1 MGGLVARAFATNHPD
16 TWTRI
21 DGDGHADGGRLVML
35 GTPNRGSYAIP
46 LLLAGQDIT
55 LKGLAALDEQHSRA
69 DLSRIVA
76 SFPGVYQLL
85 PSPLPFHD
93 PSFED
98 DRARLYDVSSWR
110 DVPVVPELLQRAR
123 KFHEHLDEAHGVIDH
138 ERLVHV
144 VGDRQMTP
152 ARVRIEAG
160 AQRFGRHDRGDGRV
174 AHASGQLDGVD
185 TFYVATGHGG
195 LVSDPSVIDAIDS
208 LLTTGTAPDLQAEPF
223 PRRSSAT
230 TEPRITTPLLVD
242 DVDPEPATATR
253 TRAVGVARRPAGAV
267 ASMFDEAT
275 SLYLGTAAPDRTR
288 GRQLRVTVKHA
299 SLEQAKHPVIVG
311 HYRGLPLDGA
321 EAFLDHR
328 LGGALRR
335 HHQLG
340 DYPRDV
346 GEALYVDHGVR
357 NRPCGGIVIGLGPF
371 GELTRSR
378 LARAIRSAAVRRVLH
393 AADSGVT
400 GAVGV
405 STVLIST
412 PGQYGLSVASAVA
425 AILEGAAEAL
435 LDIDRNEA
443 IDVRLEEIQIVE
455 LYEVRAT
462 EALAHL
468 QLARERLPV
477 ELQNAI
483 DVHVDDQLRLG
494 RGRRPGLPTFDGAGD
509 GWPRFVIDRHLSPA
523 TALPRLEFTRVGRG
537 AQVDRLSVEF
547 DGDKVDALIDGAI
560 QDPSATDEV
569 YALFELLFPH
579 QEKLEIDDTDNLHL
593 LVDED
598 TASIPW
604 ELLCGRGSGHPSQA
618 LAIRSGLLRQLRPTL
633 GAEPMRRTGRP
644 PLGYRALVV
653 GDPPAG
659 DGVPRLPGARRE
671 ARAVAARLEQAGY
684 TVERLIFDDDADPVS
699 SWMEIQTALYRQ
711 PYRVV
716 HFATHGHVDVEQPQR
731 TGLLIG
737 PQQRLTAV
745 DLRQMSVTPDLVFL
759 NACHV
764 GRVGRGA
771 GLRPTPSRANELAAN
786 LGLQLMRNGVRAVVA
801 AGWAVD
807 DHAAVQFAE
816 TLYDQLLGGQHY
828 GVAVHEA
835 RKSALDGRTNT
846 WGAYQCYGD
855 PSFALQAAPSRPR
868 KPAPVSARQLIEMLD
883 VLSAKASDVLDLD
896 ALRHTHGDVVDLDD
910 RHVPRFR
917 TLEVLEALGRAYCA
931 LGCYADAVWAY
942 REALDIDRPS
952 GRISSYGLEQLSN
965 MEAYLGYTKALGLTS
980 DLPVRHESSEEPNEL
995 FAAVAGRLDRLVAA
1009 GDTHERRVLLGSLC
1023 KKQAVVQRARKR
1035 RDVLLAWAIEHYRA
1049 AFTLALDG
1057 EHQADPYSGL
1067 LWAQLAH
1074 VADPDRNDTLVRD
1087 LFRVI
1092 EWEWLHRCRLAD
1104 DPAWFEALRG
1114 ALASHPT
1121 PPPTVTGRR
1130 PVTVAATARADR
1142 EALRTLVATLPEPP
1156 PGASAPIPA
1165 EPPDDFWTDTTP
1177 ADIALTRLML
1187 FAPTGAALQAAIT
1200 TVVDRYTDPFEN
1212 RSTIR
1217 TRQSITRHI
1226 CDLAALANASC
1237 SDNLNEV
1244 AQRLQLMS

>member
-1 MGGLVARAFATNHPD
+1 
-16 TWTRI
+16 
-21 DGDGHADGGRLVML
+21 
-35 GTPNRGSYAIP
+35 
-46 LLLAGQDIT
+46 
-55 LKGLAALDEQHSRA
+55 
-69 DLSRIVA
+69 
-76 SFPGVYQLL
+76 
-85 PSPLPFHD
+85 
-93 PSFED
+93 
-98 DRARLYDVSSWR
+98 
-110 DVPVVPELLQRAR
+110 
-123 KFHEHLDEAHGVIDH
+123 
-138 ERLVHV
+138 
-144 VGDRQMTP
+144 
-152 ARVRIEAG
+152 
-160 AQRFGRHDRGDGRV
+160 
-174 AHASGQLDGVD
+174 
-185 TFYVATGHGG
+185 
-195 LVSDPSVIDAIDS
+195 
-208 LLTTGTAPDLQAEPF
+208 
-223 PRRSSAT
+223 
-230 TEPRITTPLLVD
+230 
-242 DVDPEPATATR
+242 
-253 TRAVGVARRPAGAV
+253 
-267 ASMFDEAT
+267 MFDEAT
-275 SLYLGTAAPDRTR
+275 SLYLGTTAPDRTR

-335 HHQLG
+335 HHELG

-346 GEALYVDHGVR
+346 GESLYVDQGVR
-357 NRPCGGIVIGLGPF
+357 NRPCGGIVVGLGSF

-393 AADSGVT
+393 AADRGLT
-400 GAVGV
+400 GNVGISAVLV
-405 STVLIST
+405 ST

-425 AILEGAAEAL
+425 AILEGAAEAV
-435 LDIDRNEA
+435 LDLDRHEVG
-443 IDVRLEEIQIVE
+443 DTQLEEIQIIE

-468 QLARERLPV
+468 QLALDRLPV
-477 ELQNAI
+477 ELQAAI
-483 DVHVDDQLRLG
+483 DVHVDDELRLG
-494 RGRRPGLPTFDGAGD
+494 RGRRPGLPTFGGAGD
-509 GWPRFVIDRHLSPA
+509 GWPRFVIDRHLPPDPGGDQHASP
-523 TALPRLEFTRVGRG
+523 TTILPRLEFTRVGRG

-560 QDPSATDEV
+560 HDPTATDQV

-618 LAIRSGLLRQLRPTL
+618 LAIRSGLLRQLRPNL
-633 GAEPMRRTGRP
+633 GAEPTRRTGRP
-644 PLGYRALVV
+644 PVGYRALVV

-659 DGVPRLPGARRE
+659 DDVPRLPGARRE

-684 TVERLIFDDDADPVS
+684 IVERHIFDDDADPVS
-699 SWMEIQTALYRQ
+699 SWIEIQTALYRQ
-711 PYRVV
+711 PYRVL
-716 HFATHGHVDVEQPQR
+716 HFATHGHVDLEHPQR

-764 GRVGRGA
+764 GRLGRTA
-771 GLRPTPSRANELAAN
+771 GLRRTQPRANELAAN

-816 TLYDQLLGGQHY
+816 ALYDQLLGGQHY

-855 PSFALQAAPSRPR
+855 PSFALQAAPSQPR

-883 VLSAKASDVLDLD
+883 VLAAKAGDVPDLD
-896 ALRHTHGDVVDLDD
+896 ALRHTHGDVVELDD
-910 RHVPRFR
+910 RHVTRFR
-917 TLEVLEALGRAYCA
+917 TLDVLEALGHAYGA

-942 REALDIDRPS
+942 REAIDIDRPS
-952 GRISSYGLEQLSN
+952 GRISSYALEQLSN
-965 MEAYLGYTKALGLTS
+965 MEAYLAYTKALGLAA
-980 DLPVRHESSEEPNEL
+980 DLPVHHESSDEPDEL
-995 FAAVAGRLDRLVAA
+995 FDAVVGRLDRLIAA

-1023 KKQAVVQRARKR
+1023 KKLAVVDRSRKR
-1035 RDVLLAWAIEHYRA
+1035 RDVRLAWAIEHYRA
-1049 AFTLALDG
+1049 AFALALHE
-1057 EHQADPYSGL
+1057 EHRADPYSGL

-1074 VADPDRNDTLVRD
+1074 LSDPDRTDTLVRD

-1104 DPAWFEALRG
+1104 DPAWLEALHR

-1121 PPPTVTGRR
+1121 PPPRTTGRR
-1130 PVTVAATARADR
+1130 PVIAATAVADR
-1142 EALRTLVATLPEPP
+1142 EALRQLVETLPPPP
-1156 PGASAPIPA
+1156 PGASAPVPA
-1165 EPPDDFWTDTTP
+1165 EPPDDFWTDTTA

-1187 FAPTGAALQAAIT
+1187 FADTGEELQAAIT
-1200 TVVDRYTDPFEN
+1200 RVVDRYTDPFEN

-1226 CDLAALANASC
+1226 SDLATLADASC
-1237 SDNLNEV
+1237 TDNLNDIV
-1244 AQRLQLMS
+1244 RQLRHVS